1 MELTPE
7 VRPIVHIGVHKT
19 ATSWFQKKVYPI
31 AASHRA
37 IDRARV
43 REALIEP
50 RAFAFD
56 PDVSRALLAQGDDGR
71 PHLLCEEDLSG
82 VLHIGR
88 ASGFIAREIAARIQL
103 LYPEAQIVLFVRA
116 QPAIAVSSYQEYV
129 REGGTRSLKRYLFPD
144 AFLAFQKFRPF
155 KLPRFDFA
163 QFDYRGLIEHYDS
176 LFGRENVHL
185 FAYEQLASDP
195 QALLGELGRRLQI
208 ELDPAAI
215 SWARVN
221 PSYRGALIPF
231 ARALNLFTARSVADK
246 RTLVHVPLSYPLR
259 KELIAGL
266 NRLPVWG
273 PPPALDP
280 GTIAWIAARFGES
293 NRWLA
298 DRMGIDLA
306 ALGYPTEPPREPVPD
321 PVRARLPQWLRL

>member
-1 MELTPE
+1 

-19 ATSWFQKKVYPI
+19 ATGWFQKKVYPT
-31 AASHRA
+31 AKSHRA
-37 IDRARV
+37 IDRTRV
-43 REALIEP
+43 RAALIEP

-56 PDVSRALLAQGDDGR
+56 AEAARSALGVGDDGR

-88 ASGFIAREIAARIQL
+88 ASGFIAKEMAERIRL
-103 LYPEAQIVLFVRA
+103 LYPDARIVLFVRA
-116 QPAIAVSSYQEYV
+116 QPAIALSSYQEYV
-129 REGGTRSLKRYLFPD
+129 REGGTHSLKRYLFPD
-144 AFLAFQKFRPF
+144 AFLPFQKHRPF

-163 QFDYRGLIEHYDS
+163 QFDYRGLIEHYDR

-185 FAYEQLASDP
+185 FAYEQLAADP
-195 QALLGELGRRLQI
+195 RGLLGKMSARL
-208 ELDPAAI
+208 ELDLGLAAI

-221 PSYRGALIPF
+221 PSYRGALIPI

-246 RTLVHVPLSYPLR
+246 RTLIHLPFSYPLR
-259 KELIAGL
+259 KELIAAL

-273 PPPALDP
+273 GPPQLNPQ
-280 GTIAWIAARFGES
+280 IMAWIAGRFWQS

-298 DRMGIDLA
+298 ERMGSDLA
-306 ALGYPTEPPREPVPD
+306 ALAYPMEPPAGPVAD
-321 PVRARLPQWLRL
+321 PVGPRLPGWLRI